1 MQLYDYRN
9 KIIRLFKNKNI
20 KPSMRAPD
28 AKFDRVKKSEQKF
41 DESIG
46 ERVKLERQKSDEL
59 KKVIAKNDMTINK
72 ELFKQYFQFQSLSAM
87 QKCLSKTK
95 NTQKNKELVQVIES
109 ELVDL
114 DNEIKNV

>member
-72 ELFKQYFQFQSLSAM
+72 ELFEKYFQFQSLSLC
-87 QKCLSKTK
+87 KNVCLKQRIHK
-95 NTQKNKELVQVIES
+95 K
-109 ELVDL
+109 
-114 DNEIKNV
+114 IKN